1 VFKVFNYQP
10 YSPQP
15 YPSTTNIKTLH
26 DHAMGAEFI
35 TSVPYLNIGTD
46 NVLRFLKLM
55 SANRVD

>member
-1 VFKVFNYQP
+1 VFNYQP

-26 DHAMGAEFI
+26 DYAMGAEFI
-35 TSVPYLNIGTD
+35 TSIPYLNIGTE